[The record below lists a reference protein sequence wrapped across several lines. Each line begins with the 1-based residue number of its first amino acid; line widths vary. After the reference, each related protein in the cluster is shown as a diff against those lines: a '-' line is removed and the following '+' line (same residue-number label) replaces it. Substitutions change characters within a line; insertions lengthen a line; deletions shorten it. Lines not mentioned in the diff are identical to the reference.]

1 MTQCKTIYTYLRL
14 VRLVHMSRDTKVRCR
29 RLCDSARLQPKPEH
43 NELDLLDFSMAL
55 R

>member
-14 VRLVHMSRDTKVRCR
+14 VRLMHMSRDTKVRC

-43 NELDLLDFSMAL
+43 NKLDLLDFSMAL